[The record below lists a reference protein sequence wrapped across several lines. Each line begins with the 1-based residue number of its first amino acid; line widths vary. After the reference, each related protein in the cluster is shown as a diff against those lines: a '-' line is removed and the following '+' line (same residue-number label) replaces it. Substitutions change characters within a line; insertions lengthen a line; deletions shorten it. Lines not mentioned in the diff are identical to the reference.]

1 MSDGWPEA
9 GDSGHGSRTPTTAA
23 DGGADVREQFRPD
36 DHPTDHF
43 LLTTVVGSYP
53 KPKWLNRSEDLV
65 GDEEYDFDEEH
76 LQEAHDDAARLITK
90 EHERAGLDVV
100 CDGEMRRNEMVEY
113 FAHRIDGYEFNGP
126 VKVWGHNYF
135 DKPSVVDEVS
145 YGEQWLVEEFEF
157 TSGVAARPVK
167 VPITGP
173 YTLAN
178 WSFNEHYEDEE
189 TLAYELADL
198 VNEEI
203 EALVDAGARYIQID
217 EPALATTPDDHA
229 IVGECL
235 ERIVDGVSASGAN
248 GGSSGTDGVPADVRL
263 GLHVC
268 YGDYSR
274 IYPEVLDFPV
284 HEFDLELANG
294 DYEQVPVF
302 QDPEFTKDLAL
313 GVVDAHTA
321 EVEPVEVIK
330 ENIKKGFEIVPPER
344 LTISPDCGLK
354 LLPREIAYG
363 KMENM
368 VRAAREVERELDAG
382 EVDVGFAATPADD

>member
-1 MSDGWPEA
+1 MTD
-9 GDSGHGSRTPTTAA
+9 T
-23 DGGADVREQFRPD
+23 REQFRPA
-36 DHPTDHF
+36 DHPNDHF

-53 KPKWLNRSEDLV
+53 KPKWLNRARELHEDGEEV
-65 GDEEYDFDEEH
+65 DDEDW
-76 LQEAHDDAARLITK
+76 QEATDDASRLITH

-113 FAHRIDGYEFNGP
+113 FAHRIDGYEFHGR

-135 DKPSVVDEVS
+135 DKPSVSGEVEYDEP
-145 YGEQWLVEEFEF
+145 WLVDEFEF
-157 TSGVAARPVK
+157 TDEVAERPVK

-189 TLAYELADL
+189 ELAYELADL

-203 EALVDAGARYIQID
+203 EKLVEAGARYIQID

-235 ERIVDGVSASGAN
+235 ERIVD
-248 GGSSGTDGVPADVRL
+248 DVPDDVRL

-274 IYPEVLDFPV
+274 IYPEILDFPV
-284 HEFDLELANG
+284 EEFDLELANG
-294 DYEQVPVF
+294 DYEQLDVF
-302 QDPEFTKDLAL
+302 TAEEFTKDLAL
-313 GVVDAHTA
+313 GVVDAHVA
-321 EVEPVEVIK
+321 EVESVETIK
-330 ENIKKGFEIVPPER
+330 ENIKKGLEVVPPER
-344 LTISPDCGLK
+344 LTISPDCGVK
-354 LLPREIAYG
+354 LLPRDVAYG

-368 VRAAREVERELDAG
+368 VEAARQVESELDAG
-382 EVDVGFAATPADD
+382 ELDVGATASADD

>member
-1 MSDGWPEA
+1 MNDDWPEV
-9 GDSGHGSRTPTTAA
+9 GEGSRGRRRPRA
-23 DGGADVREQFRPD
+23 DGGADVREQFRPE

-53 KPKWLNRSEDLV
+53 KPKWLNRANDLV
-65 GDEEYDFDEEH
+65 DDAEYDFDEDH
-76 LQEAHDDAARLITK
+76 LEEAKDDAARLITN

-100 CDGEMRRNEMVEY
+100 VDGEMRRNEMVEY

-135 DKPSVVDEVS
+135 DKPSVVDAVE

-157 TSGVAARPVK
+157 TTGVASRPVK

-203 EALVDAGARYIQID
+203 AALVEAGARYIQID

-235 ERIVDGVSASGAN
+235 ERIVD
-248 GGSSGTDGVPADVRL
+248 DVPADVRL

-274 IYPEVLDFPV
+274 IYPEMLEFPV

-302 QDPEFTKDLAL
+302 TEHEFTKDLAL

-321 EVEPVEVIK
+321 EVEPVERIK

-344 LTISPDCGLK
+344 LTVSPDCGLK
-354 LLPREIAYG
+354 LLPRDVAYG

-368 VRAAREVERELDAG
+368 VQAAREVERELDAG
-382 EVDVGFAATPADD
+382 EVDIGFAAPPADD

>member
-1 MSDGWPEA
+1 MTD
-9 GDSGHGSRTPTTAA
+9 T
-23 DGGADVREQFRPD
+23 REQFRPE
-36 DHPTDHF
+36 DHDNDHF

-53 KPKWLNRSEDLV
+53 KPKWLDRAKDLYEDSV
-65 GDEEYDFDEEH
+65 ATESQRDGGGEAAGAADFGEDEWEE
-76 LQEAHDDAARLITK
+76 AKDDAARLITN

-100 CDGEMRRNEMVEY
+100 VDGEMRRNEMVEF

-145 YGEQWLVEEFEF
+145 YDESWLVDEYEF
-157 TSGVAARPVK
+157 TASVADRPVK

-178 WSFNEHYEDEE
+178 WSFNEAYDDEE
-189 TLAYELADL
+189 SLAYDLADL

-203 EALVDAGARYIQID
+203 EKLVEAGARYIQID

-235 ERIVDGVSASGAN
+235 ERIAAGI
-248 GGSSGTDGVPADVRL
+248 PEDVRI

-274 IYPEVLDFPV
+274 IYPEILEFPV
-284 HEFDLELANG
+284 DEFDLELANG
-294 DYEQVPVF
+294 DYEQLDVF
-302 QDPEFTKDLAL
+302 EDPAFTKDLAL
-313 GVVDAHTA
+313 GVVDAHVA
-321 EVEPVEVIK
+321 EVESVEEI
-330 ENIKKGFEIVPPER
+330 EANIRKGLEVVPPEQ
-344 LTISPDCGLK
+344 LTVSPDCGVK
-354 LLPREIAYG
+354 LLPREVAYG
-363 KMENM
+363 KMANLVE
-368 VRAAREVERELDAG
+368 AARNVEADLDSG
-382 EVDVGFAATPADD
+382 DIDVAAPTPAGD